1 MPSDFELLLCC
12 RWFLAEQDGSRLCLF
27 YLPGKFSA
35 AVSRKKRKR
44 AAERGM
50 AHSGFVF
57 GGEEPGKK
65 QSFYDE
71 EVLPMLELK
80 DVSVWLSQNNRPLA
94 EHFSFAL
101 NRGDKAAIIGE
112 EGNGKSTL
120 LKLIYDES
128 LVDGYVDHSGQIIK
142 KGRAAYLPQMMEEQD
157 LAKTVAGYFEGQDT
171 AGRAGLLASLGL
183 AADFLRSHRRVST
196 LSGGEKV
203 KIQLAR
209 ILMEEPDVLLLDE
222 PTNDLDIETL
232 EWMENYIRRSRAP
245 VLFVSHDETL
255 IENTAN
261 VIIHMEQLVRKTRC
275 RISVT
280 HAGYRE
286 YLAARRQSFDKQE
299 QVARKQRADYG
310 RQMERWRQ
318 VYDRVDHEQRVISRQ
333 DPGGGRLL
341 KKKMKAV
348 LSQEKRFERQAESFL
363 DFPEEEAAILTRFSE
378 DIRLPKGKTVLDFS
392 LPELRIGERVLARN
406 LRLFVSGGEHVGIVG
421 RNGAGKSTLL
431 AALWEELR
439 NRRDITAC
447 YMPQDYSQKLNYD
460 QTPVEYL
467 AANYTKEDITR
478 ARTYM
483 GSMKFTHEEMTG
495 KIGRLSGG
503 QRAKLLFLDMVLRN
517 AGVLLLDEPCAGMV
531 ESEMEELRE
540 LVLFVKRKF
549 AVSIVLI
556 EHHMSFVMRLADRI
570 KVLDFGVT
578 IAEGSAE
585 EVQNNPRVIE
595 AYLGGGQK
603 NDSE

>member
-1 MPSDFELLLCC
+1 MDPYGKEDFI
-12 RWFLAEQDGSRLCLF
+12 R
-27 YLPGKFSA
+27 
-35 AVSRKKRKR
+35 V
-44 AAERGM
+44 
-50 AHSGFVF
+50 
-57 GGEEPGKK
+57 
-65 QSFYDE
+65 
-71 EVLPMLELK
+71 
-80 DVSVWLSQNNRPLA
+80 DVADAR
-94 EHFSFAL
+94 
-101 NRGDKAAIIGE
+101 D
-112 EGNGKSTL
+112 
-120 LKLIYDES
+120 
-128 LVDGYVDHSGQIIK
+128 
-142 KGRAAYLPQMMEEQD
+142 
-157 LAKTVAGYFEGQDT
+157 
-171 AGRAGLLASLGL
+171 AGLIQQTGL
-183 AADFLRSHRRVST
+183 DGPPAPVSYTQLDVYKRQDFLRSHRRVST

-378 DIRLPKGKTVLDFS
+378 DIRLPKGCLLYTS
-392 LPELRIGERVLARN
+392 ARSSP
-406 LRLFVSGGEHVGIVG
+406 LKRAWIPTWPM
-421 RNGAGKSTLL
+421 R
-431 AALWEELR
+431 AA
-439 NRRDITAC
+439 
-447 YMPQDYSQKLNYD
+447 
-460 QTPVEYL
+460 
-467 AANYTKEDITR
+467 
-478 ARTYM
+478 
-483 GSMKFTHEEMTG
+483 
-495 KIGRLSGG
+495 
-503 QRAKLLFLDMVLRN
+503 
-517 AGVLLLDEPCAGMV
+517 
-531 ESEMEELRE
+531 
-540 LVLFVKRKF
+540 
-549 AVSIVLI
+549 
-556 EHHMSFVMRLADRI
+556 
-570 KVLDFGVT
+570 
-578 IAEGSAE
+578 
-585 EVQNNPRVIE
+585 
-595 AYLGGGQK
+595 
-603 NDSE
+603 